1 LGVLTRR
8 HDASLRGAF
17 AIAFVVAGVPIA
29 IVVVA
34 LLN

>member
-1 LGVLTRR
+1 MLTRR

-29 IVVVA
+29 VVVVT
-34 LLN
+34 LLS